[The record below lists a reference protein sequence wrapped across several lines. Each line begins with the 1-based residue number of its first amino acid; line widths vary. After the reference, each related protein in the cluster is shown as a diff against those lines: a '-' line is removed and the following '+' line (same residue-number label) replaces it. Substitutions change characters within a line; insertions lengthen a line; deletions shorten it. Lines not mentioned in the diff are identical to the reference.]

1 MAMDIMTPN
10 PLRDKILA
18 RARQGTIAQFKVK
31 GDLVYQEEMKTFKKA
46 YVILDMF
53 KDFGIGCGMPE
64 GMTVDP
70 IIIPLPHMTP
80 EAMEALIRWC
90 YHHQDDVDMTVEQ
103 LNDNLYH
110 CTGDIKDSWD
120 IELYN
125 SLDEDA
131 LFDLLVSAKYLGIP
145 EMRDSLT
152 TYIANCIVQAAED
165 KEKHGE
171 GGEEEE
177 ETEDT
182 EHEEGE
188 TSSGVDDQ
196 QELITQK
203 SAETENEE
211 KREVG
216 SVASPQGDTKAVESS
231 SPKPAK

>member
-1 MAMDIMTPN
+1 MAMDIMVPN

-64 GMTVDP
+64 GMIIDP

-90 YHHQDDVDMTVEQ
+90 YHHQDDPDMTVEQ

-110 CTGDIKDSWD
+110 CTGEIKDSWD

-171 GGEEEE
+171 GGEEQEE
-177 ETEDT
+177 EEAEDA
-182 EHEEGE
+182 EQEEGE
-188 TSSGVDDQ
+188 TPPGTDDQ
-196 QELITQK
+196 QELVTIK
-203 SAETENEE
+203 AEQTET
-211 KREVG
+211 VG
-216 SVASPQGDTKAVESS
+216 SAASPQSDTKEVESS